1 MENKMEMILKLGGME
16 SNSIK
21 PSFSFRWPREQIDF
35 SVRHETFILQSNE
48 YAILWQVIFSV
59 MKRAMQDED
68 VSDGAGLSLYTAE
81 I

>member
-1 MENKMEMILKLGGME
+1 MESKMEMILKLGGME

-48 YAILWQVIFSV
+48 YAVCSSKIFLLPSHL
-59 MKRAMQDED
+59 KKWD
-68 VSDGAGLSLYTAE
+68 
-81 I
+81 